1 MTGIQITSMLD
12 ILERVKVGTLPK
24 QSALV
29 ALGAAFPD
37 MNPETAA
44 GMVSPIE
51 VTGPIEESAKS
62 DTPAAPPNGGSS
74 SAAEPSN
81 ENGGGV
87 SSPDESGNSNDD
99 GTEGNS
105 V

>member
-1 MTGIQITSMLD
+1 MLD
-12 ILERVKVGTLPK
+12 ILERVKLGSLPK
-24 QSALV
+24 ASALV

-37 MNPETAA
+37 MRPETAA
-44 GMVSPIE
+44 GMVEPIE
-51 VTGPIEESAKS
+51 ITGPVEEPT
-62 DTPAAPPNGGSS
+62 DGTPPAPTNIDPP
-74 SAAEPSN
+74 SAAESSN